1 MGRHLKQT
9 IYGSFYLVILF
20 LVFGGFYLKFF
31 KSAPT
36 CFDNKKN
43 QNEKGIDCGGSCKN
57 ICLPVTILDIK
68 ISEVKI
74 FPLGSGNTTLF
85 GVVENPNSDYAIKNF
100 AFSFNIIKA
109 NATSS
114 QQIISGHSF
123 IYSNEKAYLIFPN
136 TDYQFSSGDKPDI
149 AIDDLEWAKKE
160 NFEKPIL
167 VIKDYEV
174 VESEEGIKVEGS
186 IFNDTFSNVSDVRIF
201 AVFKNQYQK
210 VVGASETSVNLKA
223 KALANFTIFHP
234 PIKEFRKELTLIDF
248 STPPNN

>member
-1 MGRHLKQT
+1 M
-9 IYGSFYLVILF
+9 
-20 LVFGGFYLKFF
+20 
-31 KSAPT
+31 
-36 CFDNKKN
+36 
-43 QNEKGIDCGGSCKN
+43 
-57 ICLPVTILDIK
+57 
-68 ISEVKI
+68 
-74 FPLGSGNTTLF
+74 
-85 GVVENPNSDYAIKNF
+85 
-100 AFSFNIIKA
+100 
-109 NATSS
+109 
-114 QQIISGHSF
+114 
-123 IYSNEKAYLIFPN
+123 IFPN